1 MSTKAPERHEFQ
13 AEVKQV
19 LDIVV
24 HSLYT
29 DKEIFVRELISN
41 ASDATEKLRHT
52 QLTEKEIFDADLELE
67 IQVTADEEAGE
78 ITIRDFGIGMTHDE
92 LIENLGTIAHSG
104 SKAFLNALKES
115 GEKNENLIG
124 QFGVGFY
131 SVFMVADK
139 VDVYT
144 RSWHPEG
151 ECLRWSSDGSGA

>member
-1 MSTKAPERHEFQ
+1 MSTQAPERHEFQ

-29 DKEIFVRELISN
+29 DKEIFVRELVSN

-52 QLTEKEIFDADLELE
+52 QITEKEIFDGDLDLE
-67 IQVTADEEAGE
+67 IQISADEEKNTL
-78 ITIRDFGIGMTHDE
+78 TISDFGIGMTREE
-92 LIENLGTIAHSG
+92 LVENLGTIAHSG
-104 SKAFLNALKES
+104 SKAFLNALKE
-115 GEKNENLIG
+115 GGGKNENLIG

-139 VDVYT
+139 VQVF
-144 RSWHPEG
+144 
-151 ECLRWSSDGSGA
+151 